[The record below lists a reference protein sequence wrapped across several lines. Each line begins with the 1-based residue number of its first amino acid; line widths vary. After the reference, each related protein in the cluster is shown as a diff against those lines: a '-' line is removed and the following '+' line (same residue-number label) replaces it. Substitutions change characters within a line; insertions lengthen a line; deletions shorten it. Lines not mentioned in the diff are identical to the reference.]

1 MNRDSESKTES
12 LWGATDISPLLSR
25 KEVTQEIYISKLQ
38 GVENEFAN
46 QQQR

>member
-1 MNRDSESKTES
+1 M
-12 LWGATDISPLLSR
+12 DISPLLSR

-38 GVENEFAN
+38 GVENEFEN